1 MAEARSYHIEDEA
14 LEKAYDSTLM
24 QRLMSYLMPH
34 KWLALLTLFLLL
46 VTSILAVLRPWFFR
60 IAIDF
65 AISPENIAIGVEQRI
80 AILIRLA
87 LFFLLAE
94 VMRWGMGYFV
104 EYLLLYLGQKI
115 IYAIRLKVFSHLQ
128 RLSLNYFDKNPV
140 GRLVTRVTNDVNA
153 LDELFSEGLIALF
166 GDLFLILGVIVIMC
180 IVHLQLALITLTV
193 IPLLVAAAIIFRS
206 LIRGTL
212 RIARAKLAAINA
224 FLQENLMGMKV
235 IQLFNREKKNAER
248 FHKINKAHL
257 DQVFKAVNYSAYVRP
272 AVTVLSAIAIG
283 LVLWYGGTRVIKL
296 VPSIKPG
303 ILFAFIW
310 WAQMFYRPILDISE
324 KYNILQRAMASSE
337 RIFKLLD
344 TRDQIPDAA
353 DAVELDDVRGEIEFK
368 NVDFAY
374 NEDEYVL
381 KDVSFKVHPGE
392 RVAFVGATGAGKTSI
407 VNLILRFYD
416 VQRGEVLIDGRDVR
430 TIGKESLRKHIGLVL
445 QDVFIFSGDIAG
457 NIRLGDEQI
466 ALDEVE
472 RSARYVNADRFIQWL
487 PGRYEAEVRERG
499 STLSAGQRQ
508 LIAFARALVH
518 DPKILILDEATSN
531 VDTETEML
539 IRDAI
544 KKLIKDR
551 TSIIV
556 AHRLSTIQNVDKIIV
571 IHKGE
576 IREIGS
582 HQELLKRRGL
592 YYRLYQ
598 LQYKD
603 QERITAS

>member
-1 MAEARSYHIEDEA
+1 MTEPRSYHIEDEA

-24 QRLMSYLMPH
+24 RRLMSYLMPH
-34 KWLALLTLFLLL
+34 KWLTLLTLFLLL
-46 VTSILAVLRPWFFR
+46 ATSILAVLRPWFFR

-65 AISPENIAIGVEQRI
+65 AIDPENIAIAVEQRI

-140 GRLVTRVTNDVNA
+140 GRLVTRITNDVNA
-153 LDELFSEGLIALF
+153 LDELFSEGLISLF
-166 GDLFLILGVIVIMC
+166 GDLFLILGVIAIMC

-193 IPLLVAAAIIFRS
+193 IPLLVAAAVIFRS
-206 LIRGTL
+206 LIRRTL
-212 RIARAKLAAINA
+212 RVARAKFAAINA

-235 IQLFNREKKNAER
+235 IQLFNREKKNAEQ
-248 FHKINKAHL
+248 FHKINRAHL
-257 DQVFKAVNYSAYVRP
+257 DQAFKAVNYFAYMRP
-272 AVTVLSAIAIG
+272 VVTVLSAVAIG
-283 LVLWYGGTRVIKL
+283 LVLWYGGTRVIRL

-344 TRDQIPDAA
+344 TKDEIPGAP
-353 DAVELDDVRGEIEFK
+353 DAVELGDVRGEIEFK
-368 NVDFAY
+368 NVNFAY

-381 KDVSFKVHPGE
+381 RDVSFKIHPGE
-392 RVAFVGATGAGKTSI
+392 GVAFVGATGAGKSSI

-416 VQRGEVLIDGRDVR
+416 VQRGEVLIDGKDVR
-430 TIGKESLRKHIGLVL
+430 MIGKKSLRKHIGLVL
-445 QDVFIFSGDIAG
+445 QDVFIFSGNIAS
-457 NIRLGDEQI
+457 NIRLGDERI

-472 RSARYVNADRFIQWL
+472 RSAQYVNADRFIEWL
-487 PGRYEAEVRERG
+487 PGQYEAEVKERG

-544 KKLIKDR
+544 KKLIKGR

-576 IREIGS
+576 IREMGN